1 MMGFE
6 QSMKI
11 MLRDYTGILTENK
24 DREMKFR
31 FVLEGMNIF
40 TIIGYSGI
48 ECRIMCPVG
57 LTWLSVDGASVCQ
70 QYTNAT
76 ERVCLLQSY
85 THSLTHS
92 LTHCLSFVQ

>member
-1 MMGFE
+1 MCCL
-6 QSMKI
+6 SRI
-11 MLRDYTGILTENK
+11 V
-24 DREMKFR
+24 REWKR
-31 FVLEGMNIF
+31 G
-40 TIIGYSGI
+40 TTTYSGI

-57 LTWLSVDGASVCQ
+57 LTWLSVDSASACQ

-92 LTHCLSFVQ
+92 LTRFPLCACLLYNDFISFLSFLLILI